1 MTTKFWNNLNS
12 NLHAAERKLKNTAHD
27 VVKHI
32 PDNIIRKT
40 NNTLKKVNQS
50 AIPLLG
56 VITAYQPELAPFTGA
71 ISAGLVGAEALS
83 SDLKVYDG
91 SINRHKSHFI

>member
-1 MTTKFWNNLNS
+1 MTNKFWNNVNS
-12 NLHAAERKLKNTAHD
+12 KLHAAERKIENTART

-32 PDNIIRKT
+32 PDNIIRQS
-40 NNTLKKVNQS
+40 NTPFKKVNQA

-56 VITAYQPELAPFTGA
+56 MITAAQPELAPFTGA

-83 SDLKVYDG
+83 ADLKHYD
-91 SINRHKSHFI
+91 STINKHKAHFI